1 MCTAPRYQITRKK
14 CKTLLTG
21 ATRSAPEM
29 KSAGGVKRVDSMQYR
44 QYNDIISV
52 PLSNHQSILLLVSYK
67 DEWVLC

>member
-1 MCTAPRYQITRKK
+1 
-14 CKTLLTG
+14 
-21 ATRSAPEM
+21 M